1 MADSGE
7 QVFMT
12 NDPDIDDLL
21 ETPAFRSG
29 VYGLWLHVFLI
40 SVLELKRGG
49 YDTAAQA
56 FLFDP
61 DNEFFDYV
69 SECLGYDPDAMR
81 ERIRKTVKAGH
92 CIGRVALSDQGP
104 THESV

>member
-1 MADSGE
+1 MAYSGE
-7 QVFMT
+7 QVFMMT
-12 NDPDIDDLL
+12 NDPEIDNLL

-29 VYGLWLHVFLI
+29 VNGLWLHVFLI

-61 DNEFFDYV
+61 DNEFFNYV
-69 SECLGYDPDAMR
+69 SECLGYEPDAMR
-81 ERIRKTVKAGH
+81 KLVKKAANRKRGNHTTPRA
-92 CIGRVALSDQGP
+92 
-104 THESV
+104 